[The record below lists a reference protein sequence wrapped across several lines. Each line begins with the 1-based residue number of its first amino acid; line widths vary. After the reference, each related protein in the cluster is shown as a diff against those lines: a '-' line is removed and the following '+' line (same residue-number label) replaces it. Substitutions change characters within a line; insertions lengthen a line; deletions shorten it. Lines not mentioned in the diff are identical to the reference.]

1 MENEVAVLVNENE
14 VKDHRKEYFEQIKN
28 NGKYEINKELATAL
42 LAIEFGNKNIII
54 SGSAGTG
61 KSTFIELF
69 QEYTRKSYGLFAPTG
84 VASLNIGGVTLHSF
98 FGLSIGIADKFDFNR
113 SDEKR
118 EIINKLDVFII
129 DEISMVRSDVI
140 DAIDYQLKYFTGNF
154 DQPFG
159 GKKMVFI
166 GDLFQLPPIVQKGTL
181 EEKIIL
187 EAYSTPWFFGADIGE
202 FVFIIFEK
210 IYRQNSKELISTL
223 NRIRVGT
230 QTDDDLKYLNKR
242 TLFSSLP
249 DKTIFLTTTRAKAD
263 EKNFVNLNKIQDKS
277 FYYSAKVNGEFPE
290 TIMPTKT
297 LLELKIG
304 AQVMFVKNHKDGS
317 WFNGTIGRI
326 VGIEVFD
333 GSDIILVE
341 DEYGELKK
349 VSIEKWENYKYVLEF
364 DRPKKKIVGEFYQ
377 YPLILAWAITIHKS
391 QSKTYENI
399 YIDLG
404 RGMFA
409 AGQAYV
415 ALSRCKTLE
424 GIHLSRPLRKSDI
437 IVDNDVRKFFL
448 KNFFCAIT
456 IQNVLNYI

>member
-202 FVFIIFEK
+202 FVFIIFDVESALMFPVAVV
-210 IYRQNSKELISTL
+210 YRRFSELGAGASVFFSVLIFIGVL
-223 NRIRVGT
+223 VVGT
-230 QTDDDLKYLNKR
+230 IYCWSKGDLDWVR
-242 TLFSSLP
+242 SL
-249 DKTIFLTTTRAKAD
+249 TI
-263 EKNFVNLNKIQDKS
+263 S
-277 FYYSAKVNGEFPE
+277 
-290 TIMPTKT
+290 
-297 LLELKIG
+297 
-304 AQVMFVKNHKDGS
+304 KD
-317 WFNGTIGRI
+317 NYHQGR
-326 VGIEVFD
+326 E
-333 GSDIILVE
+333 
-341 DEYGELKK
+341 
-349 VSIEKWENYKYVLEF
+349 
-364 DRPKKKIVGEFYQ
+364 Q
-377 YPLILAWAITIHKS
+377 
-391 QSKTYENI
+391 
-399 YIDLG
+399 
-404 RGMFA
+404 
-409 AGQAYV
+409 
-415 ALSRCKTLE
+415 
-424 GIHLSRPLRKSDI
+424 
-437 IVDNDVRKFFL
+437 
-448 KNFFCAIT
+448 
-456 IQNVLNYI
+456 

>member
-1 MENEVAVLVNENE
+1 M
-14 VKDHRKEYFEQIKN
+14 
-28 NGKYEINKELATAL
+28 
-42 LAIEFGNKNIII
+42 
-54 SGSAGTG
+54 
-61 KSTFIELF
+61 
-69 QEYTRKSYGLFAPTG
+69 
-84 VASLNIGGVTLHSF
+84 
-98 FGLSIGIADKFDFNR
+98 
-113 SDEKR
+113 
-118 EIINKLDVFII
+118 
-129 DEISMVRSDVI
+129 
-140 DAIDYQLKYFTGNF
+140 
-154 DQPFG
+154 
-159 GKKMVFI
+159 
-166 GDLFQLPPIVQKGTL
+166 
-181 EEKIIL
+181 
-187 EAYSTPWFFGADIGE
+187 
-202 FVFIIFEK
+202 
-210 IYRQNSKELISTL
+210 
-223 NRIRVGT
+223 
-230 QTDDDLKYLNKR
+230 
-242 TLFSSLP
+242 
-249 DKTIFLTTTRAKAD
+249 
-263 EKNFVNLNKIQDKS
+263 NKIQDKS

-448 KNFFCAIT
+448 KNFYEEKEEVKKIE
-456 IQNVLNYI
+456 N